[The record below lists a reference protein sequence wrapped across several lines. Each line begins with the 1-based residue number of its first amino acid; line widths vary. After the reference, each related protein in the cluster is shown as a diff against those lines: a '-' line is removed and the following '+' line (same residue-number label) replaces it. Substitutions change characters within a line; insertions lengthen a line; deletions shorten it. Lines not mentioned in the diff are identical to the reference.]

1 MPPQEK
7 HSQRTRV
14 LVLEEHPLL
23 RHGVAEYL
31 NSQPD
36 IIVCGE
42 TDNIRD
48 ARHKLQECKPQLLLT
63 ALRLGTGDSFLRR
76 ASFAFST
83 RFPVGKWPSVRF
95 AIQRTN
101 KNSKLV
107 AISR

>member
-1 MPPQEK
+1 MSSPEK
-7 HSQRTRV
+7 HPAKTGI
-14 LVLEEHPLL
+14 LILEEHPLL
-23 RHGVAEYL
+23 RYRVAQFL

-76 ASFAFST
+76 ASFAFAT